1 MEKKMEMYVKFG
13 NLKKAVI
20 LNEASPISFVSMSA
34 VLLKKTKPKQ
44 ISNLEKCNLA
54 WFDLQMILFFSERIL
69 RSMWHM
75 QAESSATVGQLTPGH
90 GK

>member
-1 MEKKMEMYVKFG
+1 MRDTALTGANEQIYNVLCSQKALFCQRINVRKIQWKKKMEMYVIFG
-13 NLKKAVI
+13 NLKKAVT

-54 WFDLQMILFFSERIL
+54 
-69 RSMWHM
+69 
-75 QAESSATVGQLTPGH
+75 
-90 GK
+90 

>member
-1 MEKKMEMYVKFG
+1 MRDTASTGANEQTYNVLCSQKVLFCQRINVRKIQWKKKMEMYVIFG

-54 WFDLQMILFFSERIL
+54 
-69 RSMWHM
+69 
-75 QAESSATVGQLTPGH
+75 
-90 GK
+90 

>member
-54 WFDLQMILFFSERIL
+54 
-69 RSMWHM
+69 
-75 QAESSATVGQLTPGH
+75 
-90 GK
+90 

>member
-1 MEKKMEMYVKFG
+1 MRDTASSGANEQTYNVLCSQKALFLSENKCEKNPMEKKMEMYVKFG

-34 VLLKKTKPKQ
+34 ALLKKTKPKQ

-54 WFDLQMILFFSERIL
+54 
-69 RSMWHM
+69 
-75 QAESSATVGQLTPGH
+75 
-90 GK
+90 

>member
-1 MEKKMEMYVKFG
+1 MQPESTFLSENKCEKNPMEKKMEMYVKFG

-54 WFDLQMILFFSERIL
+54 
-69 RSMWHM
+69 
-75 QAESSATVGQLTPGH
+75 
-90 GK
+90 

>member
-1 MEKKMEMYVKFG
+1 MNKYIMYCAARKHFFVENKCEKNPMEKKMEMYVKFG

-54 WFDLQMILFFSERIL
+54 
-69 RSMWHM
+69 
-75 QAESSATVGQLTPGH
+75 
-90 GK
+90 

>member
-1 MEKKMEMYVKFG
+1 MYVIFG

-34 VLLKKTKPKQ
+34 ALLKKKKTKPKQ

-54 WFDLQMILFFSERIL
+54 
-69 RSMWHM
+69 
-75 QAESSATVGQLTPGH
+75 
-90 GK
+90 